1 MRAYMTGFL
10 SWKELLMRINF
21 SGYIVL
27 WLTHIVCFLDLPVN
41 LCTEEKV
48 WRWQGGC
55 GSCTLHEEKGIPW
68 AHESQAALKE
78 GIGASGEKV
87 VAETCFAT
95 SSSCCLI
102 SCIPSAA
109 VGLKN
114 WTHWAGSP
122 PEPSPARSLCVF
134 QQKEWIGL
142 NSSSL
147 GQQGQLCLRS

>member
-10 SWKELLMRINF
+10 SWKELLMRLNF

-27 WLTHIVCFLDLPVN
+27 WLTHIVCFLDVPVN

-78 GIGASGEKV
+78 GGIWGIWGEGCGRD
-87 VAETCFAT
+87 TFCYQQQLLSYLLYSL
-95 SSSCCLI
+95 SSSGTKKLD
-102 SCIPSAA
+102 
-109 VGLKN
+109 
-114 WTHWAGSP
+114 
-122 PEPSPARSLCVF
+122 
-134 QQKEWIGL
+134 
-142 NSSSL
+142 SL
-147 GQQGQLCLRS
+147 GRLTP